1 MMVTGARELMTTV
14 MLSRSEDTN
23 TNHAAHAHRLTK
35 GAESNQREYLKVK
48 VYTFAALIKNKNIL

>member
-1 MMVTGARELMTTV
+1 MMVTGARELMTTPTV

-23 TNHAAHAHRLTK
+23 TNHGAHRLTK

-48 VYTFAALIKNKNIL
+48 VYTFFLVN